1 MARLVDRVRAA
12 LASPGS
18 SNLTILGL
26 LVAMIVAF
34 TILTPPD
41 TFLSSGNV
49 QSIALQGAKLL
60 IMSAGVTLL
69 LISGG
74 IDLSVGAIAA
84 FSGVVAAKVM
94 VGLTADLAEEARLGL
109 ALWGPVVLGVT
120 AATVTGLVWGS
131 FNGLV
136 VVRTRVPPFIATLA
150 SSTIIM
156 GLAQVWTGGL
166 NVSGAPVELQNAYG
180 LGKFLGVPWPVVT
193 AAMVAFVLWVVLA
206 KTRFGLRTYAIG
218 AHAEAS
224 RRAGIP
230 VGRHV
235 FLVYALVGFLAGLIG
250 AIDVARYTTA
260 TVTGYEGLAL
270 QAITAAVI
278 GGTSLWGGRG
288 RMSGTVVGAFIP
300 ATLTSGFVVLGVQPF
315 WQNVAIGFVL
325 LGAVCFDQYR
335 GKGGR
340 AG

>member
-1 MARLVDRVRAA
+1 MARLTDRARAA
-12 LASPGS
+12 VTGPRS

-26 LVAMIVAF
+26 LIAMIVAF

-41 TFLSSGNV
+41 TFLSSGHV
-49 QSIALQGAKLL
+49 QSIALQGSKLL
-60 IMSAGVTLL
+60 IMAAGVTFL
-69 LISGG
+69 LIAGG
-74 IDLSVGAIAA
+74 IDLSVGAIVA
-84 FSGVVAAKVM
+84 FSGVVAAKIM
-94 VGLTADLAEEARLGL
+94 VALTADLLPESRAGL
-109 ALWGPVVLGVT
+109 ALLAPVVLGV
-120 AATVTGLVWGS
+120 AAAMATGLAWGAI
-131 FNGLV
+131 NGLI

-150 SSTIIM
+150 SGTIIF

-180 LGKFLGVPWPVVT
+180 LDRFLGIPWPVVT
-193 AAMVAFVLWVVLA
+193 AAVVAFVLWILLA
-206 KTRFGLRTYAIG
+206 KTQFGLRTYAIG
-218 AHAEAS
+218 ANAEAA

-300 ATLTSGFVVLGVQPF
+300 ATLTSGFVVLGIQPF
-315 WQNVAIGFVL
+315 WQNVAIGLVL
-325 LGAVCFDQYR
+325 LGAVWVDEYR
-335 GKGGR
+335 RKGGR
-340 AG
+340 GR